1 MDYEAIIILSLNSKT
16 PNCTYISPLVETN
29 SNAWNEIAT
38 FSFNI
43 WNKSSFTLVCGG
55 GVCIITYGHEPNSN
69 GYLTRCVVTWITN
82 KRFKIGFKVI
92 NDILHIYIK
101 NDNVTQLISICCL
114 GLCTENNITS
124 FKLRNTTL
132 EDADMDKIY

>member
-1 MDYEAIIILSLNSKT
+1 MVK
-16 PNCTYISPLVETN
+16 TN

-38 FSFNI
+38 FSFNA
-43 WNKSSFTLVCGG
+43 WNRSSFALVCGE
-55 GVCIITYGHEPNSN
+55 VICTIAYGHESNSN
-69 GYLTRCVVTWITN
+69 GYLSRCVATWITN

-101 NDNVTQLISICCL
+101 NDSVTQLISICCL